1 MKSSEKLKLKRKVPA
16 NKSNSRFSKGHFWEN
31 KMCQN
36 SITCQSKLSFW
47 VSKIKIGPLL
57 SYFIFKCFISFK
69 ICQINY
75 NLLTPISH
83 PFHLTSFLRPDNLK
97 RKLTVCTVEFVFHTV
112 YSTFVL
118 QDVRKKA
125 YEYPQGPGVGPG
137 GQKVL
142 KIKKRHL
149 FLFFTSHVAKN
160 N

>member
-57 SYFIFKCFISFK
+57 SYFIFKYFISLK
-69 ICQINY
+69 ISQINY

-97 RKLTVCTVEFVFHTV
+97 RKLTVCTAYCPLESV
-112 YSTFVL
+112 
-118 QDVRKKA
+118 QDWNFM
-125 YEYPQGPGVGPG
+125 PHSQN
-137 GQKVL
+137 KV
-142 KIKKRHL
+142 KICP
-149 FLFFTSHVAKN
+149 
-160 N
+160 

>member
-47 VSKIKIGPLL
+47 VLKIKIGPLL
-57 SYFIFKCFISFK
+57 SYFIFKCFISLK
-69 ICQINY
+69 ISQINY

-97 RKLTVCTVEFVFHTV
+97 RKLTVCSGYCKVVGAVAVEV
-112 YSTFVL
+112 
-118 QDVRKKA
+118 
-125 YEYPQGPGVGPG
+125 
-137 GQKVL
+137 KVL
-142 KIKKRHL
+142 KVDLQVSVL
-149 FLFFTSHVAKN
+149 FQGYGE
-160 N
+160 

>member
-1 MKSSEKLKLKRKVPA
+1 MKSSEKLKLKRKVPG

-47 VSKIKIGPLL
+47 VLKIKIGPLL

-97 RKLTVCTVEFVFHTV
+97 RKLTVCTVEKLSYVCSVMSCLIVISAASFHN
-112 YSTFVL
+112 FVL
-118 QDVRKKA
+118 WYV
-125 YEYPQGPGVGPG
+125 
-137 GQKVL
+137 
-142 KIKKRHL
+142 
-149 FLFFTSHVAKN
+149 HVHRYS
-160 N
+160 

>member
-1 MKSSEKLKLKRKVPA
+1 MTTWHQNAPLSMIGDLKEGMKSSEKLKLKRKVPA

-97 RKLTVCTVEFVFHTV
+97 RNLTVCSVFQHTEFEF
-112 YSTFVL
+112 
-118 QDVRKKA
+118 
-125 YEYPQGPGVGPG
+125 QGCSWILENQVC
-137 GQKVL
+137 
-142 KIKKRHL
+142 I
-149 FLFFTSHVAKN
+149 N
-160 N
+160 Y

>member
-47 VSKIKIGPLL
+47 VLKIKIGPLL
-57 SYFIFKCFISFK
+57 SYFIFKCFISLK
-69 ICQINY
+69 ISQINY

-97 RKLTVCTVEFVFHTV
+97 RKLTVCSGYKTKVHFSYGKPKIQRTPSNLTHFPLK
-112 YSTFVL
+112 STIL
-118 QDVRKKA
+118 I
-125 YEYPQGPGVGPG
+125 G
-137 GQKVL
+137 
-142 KIKKRHL
+142 
-149 FLFFTSHVAKN
+149 
-160 N
+160 

>member
-97 RKLTVCTVEFVFHTV
+97 RKLTVCSGCLV
-112 YSTFVL
+112 YSPPPTNRGAIRAQYTLKTHQIQVL
-118 QDVRKKA
+118 EGPYGLTMHLKYPKYRQRGHTGL
-125 YEYPQGPGVGPG
+125 EY
-137 GQKVL
+137 
-142 KIKKRHL
+142 
-149 FLFFTSHVAKN
+149 S
-160 N
+160 

>member
-47 VSKIKIGPLL
+47 VLKIKIGPLL

-97 RKLTVCTVEFVFHTV
+97 RKLTVCSVGRTTTPQVDFCHFWRVHDNFC
-112 YSTFVL
+112 
-118 QDVRKKA
+118 KKF
-125 YEYPQGPGVGPG
+125 
-137 GQKVL
+137 
-142 KIKKRHL
+142 
-149 FLFFTSHVAKN
+149 FLFEYLMSVFTWAS
-160 N
+160 

>member
-1 MKSSEKLKLKRKVPA
+1 MIGDLKEGMKSSEKLKLKRKVPA

-57 SYFIFKCFISFK
+57 SYFIFKCFISLK
-69 ICQINY
+69 ISQINY

-97 RKLTVCTVEFVFHTV
+97 RKLTVCTVARAVTYLRHPPSMLYDNLTTIHYYYVCSSALVF
-112 YSTFVL
+112 S
-118 QDVRKKA
+118 
-125 YEYPQGPGVGPG
+125 VG
-137 GQKVL
+137 
-142 KIKKRHL
+142 
-149 FLFFTSHVAKN
+149 
-160 N
+160 